1 MIDIPNDTLI
11 CTDEEKHKDD
21 KLCLEVFLE
30 GYGYNF
36 LSESNLQFYILLIAY
51 GRLHTLFAKNY
62 KKVIRTI
69 LQWKLGNP

>member
-1 MIDIPNDTLI
+1 MLDLAIAMIDIPNDTLI

-36 LSESNLQFYILLIAY
+36 LSESNLQLLYSIDSLWAFTY
-51 GRLHTLFAKNY
+51 PVRQEL
-62 KKVIRTI
+62 
-69 LQWKLGNP
+69 